1 MSLLSRLAKLFHV
14 QLLPLAAVD
23 TSESLPELMNKADA
37 LIAEE
42 APLPPPC
49 VNVMLS
55 QDLLPQLFS
64 SLGLSDHAV
73 AGVCTTW
80 FRAYSRQ
87 VRTIRFGHVCGISAP
102 APMDDILG
110 DILGDDDDEEVDEE
124 GSDEGE
130 VTACSRVQQLADV
143 PIRPNGLCMLPGG
156 VLAIAT
162 SCESYRLGTVFVAE
176 RNDSNLAVL
185 NGSLAARRLKEPV
198 YIRILPWYTK
208 EEPHPSVGGGATGG
222 ATPNDGPLVRSHD
235 DLHDPCAVLN
245 QFAEDAASKRK
256 GIYCRR
262 RRRGLDPGPSRAQLS
277 LEQNERELQR
287 QKLEAFNQALQRQSL
302 EIVHL
307 NLHRDLMRC
316 IWLVKRLRIPS
327 SRREQSAEILVML
340 LELAQQDQE
349 LCDDPAPEI
358 YLGEF
363 YLGDHLELQARRL
376 QISESKAQ
384 RLELQALR
392 LAV

>member
-14 QLLPLAAVD
+14 QLLPLAAMD

-156 VLAIAT
+156 VLAIT
-162 SCESYRLGTVFVAE
+162 SCGDYRSVQFVAA
-176 RNDSNLAVL
+176 RNDSDPQALAACQAS
-185 NGSLAARRLKEPV
+185 SLAAQRFDWPMGLA
-198 YIRILPWYTK
+198 LT
-208 EEPHPSVGGGATGG
+208 
-222 ATPNDGPLVRSHD
+222 NDGFLMCSRD
-235 DLHDPCAVLN
+235 DTPAALYKFAKDGPMDELATVPALADYDLGFKKCAVHI
-245 QFAEDAASKRK
+245 A
-256 GIYCRR
+256 
-262 RRRGLDPGPSRAQLS
+262 
-277 LEQNERELQR
+277 
-287 QKLEAFNQALQRQSL
+287 
-302 EIVHL
+302 
-307 NLHRDLMRC
+307 
-316 IWLVKRLRIPS
+316 
-327 SRREQSAEILVML
+327 
-340 LELAQQDQE
+340 
-349 LCDDPAPEI
+349 
-358 YLGEF
+358 
-363 YLGDHLELQARRL
+363 
-376 QISESKAQ
+376 
-384 RLELQALR
+384 
-392 LAV
+392 